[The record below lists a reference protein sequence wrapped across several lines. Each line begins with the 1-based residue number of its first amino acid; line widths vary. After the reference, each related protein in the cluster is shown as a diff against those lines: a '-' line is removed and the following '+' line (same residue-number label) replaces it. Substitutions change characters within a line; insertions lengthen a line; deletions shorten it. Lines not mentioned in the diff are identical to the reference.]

1 MSSNTSG
8 VFFLVE
14 LVGDETLFCFFLS
27 PSFIMI
33 NCWVGGFGADLLEW
47 FDATFESLS
56 LSAAF
61 EVGDGVEE
69 SESDPDFEE

>member
-1 MSSNTSG
+1 MSSNTNG

-14 LVGDETLFCFFLS
+14 LGGEETLGCLLMS
-27 PSFIMI
+27 WSFIGI
-33 NCWVGGFGADLLEW
+33 KCWVGVFGADLLEW
-47 FDATFESLS
+47 FGATFESLS
-56 LSAAF
+56 LSAF

>member
-14 LVGDETLFCFFLS
+14 PEGDETLCCLFLS
-27 PSFIMI
+27 PSFIVI
-33 NCWVGGFGADLLEW
+33 NCWVGVFGADLLEW
-47 FDATFESLS
+47 FGATLESLS
-56 LSAAF
+56 LSAF
-61 EVGDGVEE
+61 EVGDGVKE